1 MALVGLLVVIG
12 AVIGGFL
19 MAGGHPGILF
29 QKSEYVVIMG
39 AAVGSMLAASPGKM
53 RGRVT
58 HVLKA
63 AMKDTIPKKN
73 DYLDLMKLQ
82 YELFMMARRQ
92 GSLALESH
100 AAEPKK
106 SDLFK
111 KYPSVMNHHE
121 GCTFLA
127 DALQQMVN
135 GMAADDLEQLL
146 DSELETLK
154 NHGHLGTTLVK
165 TIGDS
170 LPGIGIVAAVLG
182 IIVTMG
188 HMDAPPAVIGEHVAS
203 ALVGTFLG
211 ILLCYGILAPLANN
225 VEAQE
230 VHLLR
235 YLECIKSSVLAS
247 VRGASPATAIE
258 FGRKVIFHDERP
270 SFQET
275 DKALRALKG

>member
-1 MALVGLLVVIG
+1 M
-12 AVIGGFL
+12 
-19 MAGGHPGILF
+19 
-29 QKSEYVVIMG
+29 
-39 AAVGSMLAASPGKM
+39 
-53 RGRVT
+53 
-58 HVLKA
+58 
-63 AMKDTIPKKN
+63 
-73 DYLDLMKLQ
+73 
-82 YELFMMARRQ
+82 
-92 GSLALESH
+92 
-100 AAEPKK
+100 
-106 SDLFK
+106 
-111 KYPSVMNHHE
+111 
-121 GCTFLA
+121 
-127 DALQQMVN
+127 
-135 GMAADDLEQLL
+135 
-146 DSELETLK
+146 
-154 NHGHLGTTLVK
+154 
-165 TIGDS
+165 
-170 LPGIGIVAAVLG
+170 LG

-275 DKALRALKG
+275 DKALRALK